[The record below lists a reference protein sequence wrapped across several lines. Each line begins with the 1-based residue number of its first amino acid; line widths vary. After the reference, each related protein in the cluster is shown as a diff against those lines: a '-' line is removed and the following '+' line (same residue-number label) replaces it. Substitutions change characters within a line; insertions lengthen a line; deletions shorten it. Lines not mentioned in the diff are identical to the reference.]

1 MRVNFSAV
9 IRDLDGEPVMT
20 AKKGA
25 RVDAQGNALVQSDQE
40 PMTLARAAVVGL
52 MSARQQPESPEA
64 YTDCLALAL
73 RVRQGGEQ
81 DITEAEKAVA

>member
-25 RVDAQGNALVQSDQE
+25 RVE
-40 PMTLARAAVVGL
+40 M
-52 MSARQQPESPEA
+52 
-64 YTDCLALAL
+64 L
-73 RVRQGGEQ
+73 REVPL
-81 DITEAEKAVA
+81 KAVA